1 MNWNQ
6 IIFKLGAI
14 KKYQCLHSVQFSR
27 SVVSHSLRSHGLQH
41 TKPPWPS
48 PTPGACSNP
57 CSSGRWCHPTIS
69 SSAVPFSFCLQSFPA
84 KGSFTMNELALH
96 IRWSKH
102 WSFSFIISL
111 SKEYSGL
118 ISFRINWFDLL
129 AVQGTLKSLLQC
141 HSSEALILWC
151 SAFFLVQLSHPYL
164 HPVPSLVQH
173 YSAFWNKP
181 IYTNSELGFGFS
193 SMYSNLSV

>member
-1 MNWNQ
+1 M
-6 IIFKLGAI
+6 
-14 KKYQCLHSVQFSR
+14 S
-27 SVVSHSLRSHGLQH
+27 
-41 TKPPWPS
+41 
-48 PTPGACSNP
+48 
-57 CSSGRWCHPTIS
+57 HPTIS
-69 SSAVPFSFCLQSFPA
+69 SSVVPFSFCLQSFPA
-84 KGSFTMNELALH
+84 TGSFPMNELALH

-102 WSFSFIISL
+102 WSFSFSISL

-141 HSSEALILWC
+141 HSSEASILWC

-164 HPVPSLVQH
+164 HPMPSLVQQ
-173 YSAFWNKP
+173 YSAFLNKP

-193 SMYSNLSV
+193 SMYSNLSF

>member
-1 MNWNQ
+1 
-6 IIFKLGAI
+6 
-14 KKYQCLHSVQFSR
+14 
-27 SVVSHSLRSHGLQH
+27 
-41 TKPPWPS
+41 
-48 PTPGACSNP
+48 
-57 CSSGRWCHPTIS
+57 
-69 SSAVPFSFCLQSFPA
+69 
-84 KGSFTMNELALH
+84 MNELALH

-173 YSAFWNKP
+173 YSAF
-181 IYTNSELGFGFS
+181 
-193 SMYSNLSV
+193 